1 MDAGLVQTVVLV
13 DVVDHGPRKGGV
25 VIARGEV
32 AGVVGVALVGAR
44 LRMCICNCL
53 IKVRLFDGV
62 ALSLSM
68 GRGLDRSD
76 PLTHVDRSEN
86 LTRP

>member
-44 LRMCICNCL
+44 LEAQAGGCPGQGARRAQRPICPT
-53 IKVRLFDGV
+53 G
-62 ALSLSM
+62 M
-68 GRGLDRSD
+68 GHS
-76 PLTHVDRSEN
+76 
-86 LTRP
+86 